1 MGEDFLNTYLKKNRL
16 PILTVHFD
24 FPAVGFC
31 HCLRNG
37 KPDSGTACLLRA
49 GIVRAVEAVEQP
61 GKISGI
67 LQNAG
72 VKNLYFGFPMNLVY
86 IQADASMFIRIF
98 QCIVKKNGNQLADG
112 IWISA

>member
-1 MGEDFLNTYLKKNRL
+1 MEEDVLNAHLKKNRL

-24 FPAVGFC
+24 
-31 HCLRNG
+31 CLRNG

-49 GIVRAVEAVEQP
+49 GIVRTVEAVEQP
-61 GKISGI
+61 GKVFGI

-72 VKNLYFGFPMNLVY
+72 VKNLYFCFPMNLVY

>member
-1 MGEDFLNTYLKKNRL
+1 MEEDVLNAHLKKNRL

-24 FPAVGFC
+24 FPTVGFC
-31 HCLRNG
+31 HRLRNG

-72 VKNLYFGFPMNLVY
+72 VKNLYYFTPRQGPILRRRHITMEMTS
-86 IQADASMFIRIF
+86 AIF
-98 QCIVKKNGNQLADG
+98 
-112 IWISA
+112 

>member
-1 MGEDFLNTYLKKNRL
+1 MEEDVLNAHLKKNRL
-16 PILTVHFD
+16 PILTVHLD
-24 FPAVGFC
+24 FPTVGFC
-31 HCLRNG
+31 HRLRNG

-72 VKNLYFGFPMNLVY
+72 VKNLYFGFSMNLVY